1 MEDEREADTLSG
13 ACALEHL
20 TGPSRGTVT
29 WLGGAILDITLDTK
43 RLLHVSEAP
52 PGEPPENLV
61 ARLLRTG
68 DCYEITAPEGRR
80 IWVNGDPITV
90 RKLEHYD
97 VIEFDE
103 AGPLSR
109 FHRFRQD
116 WPTHKMAAD
125 ILKDSIVYFRL
136 SRRPLASRILLTIY
150 GLLRRLTRETTH
162 LFRIGVVLSI
172 VVLAILSYQQ
182 YRLNILIKQQI
193 ETGSTRLESIA
204 GALSRAREEALTPA
218 DLKELRQELA
228 TRMQAGAERL
238 SILERRSDA
247 SVRVIAD
254 SLPSIMFLQGA
265 YGFRERSSGRMLRK
279 IVDHDGNPLVTPIGQ
294 PLLSLEGDGPV
305 AERLFTGTG
314 FAVGDGRVLVT
325 NRHVA
330 QPWENDAIVESMANQ
345 GLEPVMTKYIAY
357 APGNKT
363 ASAVELVK
371 MSEEADLA
379 ILQRKDAKEQI
390 PGLKLADT
398 QPDTGDEIIVMG
410 YPTGLRSMLV
420 QSGERF
426 IDELLKSED
435 TGFWTVAARL
445 AGKGFIAPLASR
457 GIISKKTPATIV
469 YDAETTL
476 GGSGGPVLDLQ
487 GSVVAISV
495 AVLPEYGGSN
505 FAVPVAKLNKMLE
518 EAGLH

>member
-1 MEDEREADTLSG
+1 MADERDAHPRAG
-13 ACALEHL
+13 ASALEHL

-29 WLGGAILDITLDTK
+29 WLSGPNLNISIDTN
-43 RLLHVSEAP
+43 RLFRVRETH
-52 PGEPPENLV
+52 PGEPQDDLI
-61 ARLLRTG
+61 ATLRRT
-68 DCYEITAPEGRR
+68 DETYEIIAPADRPV
-80 IWVNGDPITV
+80 WVNGASVTS

-97 VIEFDE
+97 IIEFGE

-109 FHRFRQD
+109 FHLYRGD
-116 WPTHKMAAD
+116 LPVNKMVTD
-125 ILKDSIVYFRL
+125 ILKDSLIYLRL
-136 SRRPLASRILLTIY
+136 SRRPLANRAFMTFY
-150 GLLRRLTRETTH
+150 GLIRRLMQETTL
-162 LFRIGVVLSI
+162 LFRIGVILAVIVLST
-172 VVLAILSYQQ
+172 LSYQQ
-182 YRLNILIKQQI
+182 YRLNIILQQQI
-193 ETGSTRLESIA
+193 ETGTSKLESIA
-204 GALSRAREEALTPA
+204 GALSRAREEALTPD
-218 DLKELRQELA
+218 DLKALRQELA

-238 SILERRSDA
+238 TVLERRSEA

-279 IVDHDGNPLVTPIGQ
+279 IVDDDGSPLVTPIGQ

-345 GLEPVMTKYIAY
+345 GLEPVMTKFITY
-357 APGNKT
+357 APGNKN

-390 PGLKLADT
+390 PGLKLADR

-426 IDELLKSED
+426 IDELLEAED

-445 AGKGFIAPLASR
+445 AGNGFIAPLASR
-457 GIISKKTPATIV
+457 GIVSKMTPVTIV
-469 YDAETTL
+469 YDAETTQ
-476 GGSGGPVLDLQ
+476 GGSGGPVLDLH
-487 GSVVAISV
+487 GSVVAVSV

-505 FAVPVAKLNKMLE
+505 FAVPVAKLKKLLE